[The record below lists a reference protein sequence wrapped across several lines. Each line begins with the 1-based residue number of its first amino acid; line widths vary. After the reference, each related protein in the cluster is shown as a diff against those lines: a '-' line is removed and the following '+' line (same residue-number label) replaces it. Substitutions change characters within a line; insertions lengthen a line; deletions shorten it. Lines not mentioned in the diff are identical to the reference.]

1 LTGSEEVTTTSAFF
15 ASLPRPVWFL
25 VGIIAVFLIGLTDYA
40 TGEEISFS
48 IFFLLPVAITTWF
61 VGRHTGIFFA
71 VISALCLLAADLLGG
86 HRYAHPAI
94 PYWNMMV
101 HFGFFLIV
109 LIARLKSAME
119 SERILSGV
127 DPLTGAAN
135 VRAFRD
141 RARDEIDRSRRYGRS
156 FTLAYL
162 DLDNFKAVNDRFG
175 HSAGDNLLRMVTDI
189 IRKNLRTTD
198 LFARVGGDEFVLLLP
213 ETGQESASAVLDKFR
228 DKVTSSLQESEWP
241 VTLSV
246 GAVIYLS
253 PPDSV
258 DAMIQQAD
266 NLMYQVK
273 HSGKNRI
280 LQEVYGG

>member
-1 LTGSEEVTTTSAFF
+1 M
-15 ASLPRPVWFL
+15 
-25 VGIIAVFLIGLTDYA
+25 IGLTDYA

-48 IFFLLPVAITTWF
+48 IFYLLPVAVTTWF
-61 VGRHTGIFFA
+61 VGRSTGLFFA
-71 VISALCLLAADLLGG
+71 VIGAISWLAADLFGG
-86 HRYAHPAI
+86 HRYSHPAI

-101 HFGFFLIV
+101 RFGFFLIV
-109 LIARLKSAME
+109 LIIMSRLKSALE

-135 VRAFRD
+135 ARAFQE
-141 RARDEIDRSRRYGRS
+141 RARTEIDRSRRYGRP
-156 FTLAYL
+156 FTLAYV

-175 HSAGDNLLRMVTDI
+175 HSAGDNLLRLMTDI
-189 IRKNLRTTD
+189 IQKNLRTTD
-198 LFARVGGDEFVLLLP
+198 IFARVGGDEFVLLLP
-213 ETGQESASAVLDKFR
+213 ETGQESARAVLDKLR
-228 DKVTSSLQESEWP
+228 DKVTSSLQEAESP

-258 DAMIQQAD
+258 DSMILQAD
-266 NLMYQVK
+266 NLMYQAK

-280 LQEVYGG
+280 RQEVYAG